1 MKPCEVIEPYFE
13 YMGLR
18 LRGGDTR
25 SVIPVSIFC
34 IHDYIYQIFNKDIK
48 PLKLKKEGKKF
59 KNEWDRENHLH
70 FKKFFQAI
78 GPENGDI
85 IISMMD
91 DFEDSLKNSI
101 DLIRYSVMDC
111 VNDVSIEYQQ
121 VIASLQVCNILSQ
134 VAQDFW
140 MSMVKTTPQLSNKLR
155 YNDVVRKYSSL
166 LSDGIYRG
174 GGGKQLNKKRYDN
187 LLNCIRAFC
196 NELVDWVNSRSEDI
210 EVD

>member
-1 MKPCEVIEPYFE
+1 ME
-13 YMGLR
+13 
-18 LRGGDTR
+18 
-25 SVIPVSIFC
+25 
-34 IHDYIYQIFNKDIK
+34 
-48 PLKLKKEGKKF
+48 LKREGKKY
-59 KNEWDRENHLH
+59 KNEWERENYLH

-78 GPENGDI
+78 GSERESI

-140 MSMVKTTPQLSNKLR
+140 MSMVKTTPLLSNKLR

-196 NELVDWVNSRSEDI
+196 NKLVDWVNSRSEDI
-210 EVD
+210 EID

>member
-78 GPENGDI
+78 GPENGNI

-187 LLNCIRAFC
+187 L
-196 NELVDWVNSRSEDI
+196 
-210 EVD
+210 